1 MKRRNCHPIADGGVE
16 IQVIAAA
23 VAGSLRL
30 HFVQVHQVLQRIR
43 LDQALLLVARAHLSQ
58 QHGQEFVVGDVL
70 NLSRHDPPR
79 LLINGLVTPVRIQI
93 GQFSC

>member
-1 MKRRNCHPIADGGVE
+1 MYVCAGHLIVQIKRVGQRGGDELKRRNCHPIADGGVE

-43 LDQALLLVARAHLSQ
+43 LDQALV
-58 QHGQEFVVGDVL
+58 
-70 NLSRHDPPR
+70 
-79 LLINGLVTPVRIQI
+79 
-93 GQFSC
+93 